1 MSTISRLWRI
11 AIKLWT
17 PTPPPLSRSTAI
29 LPSSERWELLSLFL
43 MLSLTKVG
51 GGVGVSSIT
60 RAVLLSFVQETCLQ
74 TLAKGLLIYSVLLKH
89 VEKEYRG
96 SLNFS
101 DAPSNIGTLIDLAG
115 MVKGKVGLTR
125 VFNYPPRKSQIW
137 LCSSLLGFSYQ

>member
-1 MSTISRLWRI
+1 
-11 AIKLWT
+11 
-17 PTPPPLSRSTAI
+17 
-29 LPSSERWELLSLFL
+29 

-51 GGVGVSSIT
+51 GWVGVSSIT
-60 RAVLLSFVQETCLQ
+60 RAVLLSFVQEVCLQ

-101 DAPSNIGTLIDLAG
+101 GAPSNIGTLIDLAG

-125 VFNYPPRKSQIW
+125 VFNYVKFDFAAVSFVFPVSNVRKTDRIK
-137 LCSSLLGFSYQ
+137 